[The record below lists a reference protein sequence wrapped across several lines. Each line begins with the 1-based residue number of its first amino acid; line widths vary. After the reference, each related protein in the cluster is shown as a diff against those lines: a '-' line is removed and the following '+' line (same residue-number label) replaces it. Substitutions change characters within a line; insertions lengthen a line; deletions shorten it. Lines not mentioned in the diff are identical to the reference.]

1 MKVIC
6 LFCDAIFLHLFKQG
20 LRLRLDE
27 IKRQY
32 VMVLLKKAITLHI
45 LEGGGGLL
53 CLVMVRFHPKVI
65 LNTFI
70 KMVLFPYSSNKIAPL
85 CEFHNSHKS
94 WKKETQFGDFS

>member
-32 VMVLLKKAITLHI
+32 VMMLLKKAITLHI
-45 LEGGGGLL
+45 LEGGGEGYS
-53 CLVMVRFHPKVI
+53 
-65 LNTFI
+65 I
-70 KMVLFPYSSNKIAPL
+70 KL
-85 CEFHNSHKS
+85 
-94 WKKETQFGDFS
+94 W